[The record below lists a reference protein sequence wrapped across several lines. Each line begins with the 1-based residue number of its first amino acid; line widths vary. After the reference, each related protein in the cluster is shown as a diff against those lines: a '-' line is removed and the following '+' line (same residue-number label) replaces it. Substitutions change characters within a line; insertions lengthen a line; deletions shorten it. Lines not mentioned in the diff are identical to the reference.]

1 MTDAMT
7 VCRQCESLKRFWNFI
22 ASTLFLSAREQI
34 WVNPSFQ
41 EQLVLFELCQY
52 NPDPSNGVY
61 QKWRLQLEEA
71 RRRESAQRTSSRA
84 RR

>member
-1 MTDAMT
+1 MLM
-7 VCRQCESLKRFWNFI
+7 I
-22 ASTLFLSAREQI
+22 FLSAREQI

-52 NPDPSNGVY
+52 NPGPANGVY

-71 RRRESAQRTSSRA
+71 RRRESAQRTPSRV